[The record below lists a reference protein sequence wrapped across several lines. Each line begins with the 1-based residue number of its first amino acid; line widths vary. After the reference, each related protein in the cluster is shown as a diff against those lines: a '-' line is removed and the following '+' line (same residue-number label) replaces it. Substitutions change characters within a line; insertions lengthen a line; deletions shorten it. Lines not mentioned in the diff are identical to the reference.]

1 MDRLDDTTLRVRL
14 KPALEASDLQGG
26 VAANEH
32 GAPMILERLGQT
44 SVIGVFSA
52 NEGDWQV
59 FTRVS
64 TYAEWIEETMFREAV
79 KAVKAR

>member
-1 MDRLDDTTLRVRL
+1 L
-14 KPALEASDLQGG
+14 
-26 VAANEH
+26 
-32 GAPMILERLGQT
+32 ILERLGHT

-64 TYAEWIEETMFREAV
+64 SYADWIEETMFREGTRPA
-79 KAVKAR
+79 K